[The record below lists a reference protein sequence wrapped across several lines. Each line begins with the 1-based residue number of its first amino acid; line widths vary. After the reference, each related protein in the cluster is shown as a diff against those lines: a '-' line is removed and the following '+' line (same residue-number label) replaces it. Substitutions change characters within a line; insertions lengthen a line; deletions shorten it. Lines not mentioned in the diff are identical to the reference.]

1 MHFYRRLPTISAMT
15 FDLDDTLY
23 DNHPVI
29 VRVEQEVLAWLLRHY
44 PLCQSLPVPQWHQIK
59 RQLAH
64 DEPMLCHDVS
74 LWRWKQIVAGLELA
88 GYSNREAKHAADGAM
103 EQMHHWRNLVEVPE
117 QSHRVLAALSQAM
130 PLIAI
135 TNGNVDP
142 DKIGLSQYFTHVFR
156 AGVDGRLKPYPD
168 MFLAAQRQL
177 KLPLANILHV
187 GDHLRTDVLGAK
199 RCGMSACWIHDGNED
214 LGRASVL
221 PDVEVDDLSQLLNF
235 IP

>member
-29 VRVEQEVLAWLLRHY
+29 IKVEQQVLAWLQNHY
-44 PLCQSLPVPQWHQIK
+44 PLCQSLAVSQWHQIK

-74 LWRWKQIVAGLELA
+74 LWRWRQIVAGLGLA
-88 GYSNREAKHAADGAM
+88 GYSDSEAKHAADGAM
-103 EQMHHWRNLVEVPE
+103 EQMHYWRNLIDVPE
-117 QSHRVLAALSQAM
+117 HSHRVLAALSQAM

-142 DKIGLSQYFTHVFR
+142 DKIGLGDYFSHVYR

-177 KLPLANILHV
+177 KRPLAHILHV

-214 LGRASVL
+214 LRRASVL